1 MKWVLATLAGVGL
14 VGGGLA
20 FAYLSPEPGYSD
32 EELRAFNFTAYPEPR
47 LIDGFELVD
56 AHGAR
61 FDATRLR
68 ERWSFVFFRI
78 RELSRHL
85 PDYHGGPRRGR
96 GASASRL
103 VTRHFEA
110 CS

>member
-47 LIDGFELVD
+47 LIDPLCPI
-56 AHGAR
+56 AA
-61 FDATRLR
+61 
-68 ERWSFVFFRI
+68 
-78 RELSRHL
+78 
-85 PDYHGGPRRGR
+85 
-96 GASASRL
+96 
-103 VTRHFEA
+103 
-110 CS
+110 